1 LLGRGSYPPV
11 GGVVYPARA
20 VIRLYRAPF
29 STNVDRVAIA
39 LALKGLDTESVVI
52 SYEDRSPVIEVSG
65 QGLVP
70 VIVDDGEVI
79 VDSTRILYYLDERYP
94 GPPLFPADRTRRAEV
109 DIFLEWFNEV
119 WKVAPNGIEE
129 ELEKPKPDHERVE
142 ELNARMRASLAP
154 FEGLLADRDYL
165 FGELSAA
172 DLAAIPFLKYARN
185 RDPADDEL
193 FHRILEDHLQL
204 GGEHPKLAAWI
215 ERVDA
220 LARV

>member
-1 LLGRGSYPPV
+1 LADATPRS

-39 LALKGLDTESVVI
+39 LALKGLETESVVI

-79 VDSTRILYYLDERYP
+79 ADSTRILRHLDERYP
-94 GPPLFPADRTRRAEV
+94 DPRLFPADPARRAEV
-109 DIFLEWFNEV
+109 DIFLEWFNKV
-119 WKVAPNGIEE
+119 WKAAPNGIEE
-129 ELEKPKPDHERVE
+129 ELEKPEPDHDRVG
-142 ELNARMRASLAP
+142 ELSGRMRASLGL
-154 FEGLLADRDYL
+154 FEGLLADRDHL

-172 DLAAIPFLKYARN
+172 DLAAIPFLKYARA
-185 RDPADDEL
+185 RDPGDDEL
-193 FHRILEDHLQL
+193 FHRILEEHQQL
-204 GGEHPKLAAWI
+204 GGDYPCLAAWI

-220 LARV
+220 LPRA